1 MKDQLE
7 IVIKAKKTAE
17 YIIEMTENY
26 PHKYI
31 ELKSRIV
38 NTSFDIIEFI
48 YIANIDYNQKK
59 YIVPKLKMLDYYL
72 KISYKNDIISKKKYE
87 VISNFLSEIVKMVV
101 SWSNEK
107 KE

>member
-7 IVIKAKKTAE
+7 IVIKAKKTSE

-26 PHKYI
+26 PHKYN

-38 NTSFDIIEFI
+38 NTSYDIIEYI
-48 YIANIDYNQKK
+48 YIANIDSNKKK
-59 YIVPKLKMLDYYL
+59 YIIPKLKMLDYYL
-72 KISYKNDIISKKKYE
+72 KVSYKNNIISKKRYE
-87 VISNFLSEIVKMVV
+87 VVSNFLSEIVKMVV